1 MAKVGCVQN
10 SCVGG
15 CSKSVMGDVCMLVVV
30 NVCCGSRFL
39 IQTCGC
45 KCMQAGD
52 PLVLYASASWGGP
65 SGVGL

>member
-30 NVCCGSRFL
+30 NVCCGSQFL

-45 KCMQAGD
+45 KCM
-52 PLVLYASASWGGP
+52 
-65 SGVGL
+65 